1 LEVARTAQDSDQG
14 EDNRLDLDTL
24 LAMSESELIET
35 VLDVLRSELAQ
46 ILMTSEEKLD
56 INRSMYDMGLDSLM
70 GVELMSAIESRLGVT
85 VSVMALSETPTLA
98 KLSERLAAQ
107 IRGDESAQED
117 MASHVA
123 KQHAGKGD
131 SAE

>member
-1 LEVARTAQDSDQG
+1 MSD
-14 EDNRLDLDTL
+14 E
-24 LAMSESELIET
+24 ELVKT
-35 VLDVLRSELAQ
+35 VLDLLTSELAG

-98 KLSERLAAQ
+98 KLSERLAKQ
-107 IRGDESAQED
+107 IKGDDQNADDD
-117 MASHVA
+117 MASQVA
-123 KQHAGKGD
+123 RQHAGKGD
-131 SAE
+131 SA